1 MRGEGIIEDTLTLMK
16 SREPS
21 IQETRELEKKLSIMD
36 EADLEELETQ
46 VKKLKNI
53 EEKSIGIKEDKRT
66 KAYKEKKKLEDEI
79 SKNRAMVEERERI
92 KRKIIRRGPKIEEY
106 NINKEKLKRGLA
118 NALKNKIMG
127 KVITKKRIQEKQE
140 ALNKKIKEDYENI
153 RNYFY
158 KNTDP
163 LTSLM
168 GKKKTDVFNIGQVK
182 ARLLKFKIE
191 LGKAFEKDLSDPDGL
206 GALFMI
212 ITGIDSPIIINDNN
226 PRISGVKDIDIGGK
240 KFSKRDL
247 YVFDLSTKNADYEAK
262 NFVFGM
268 GNSKPLRST
277 DKIPLIGTKIKGSG
291 GFTPWYIEMPDG
303 SVKLFNVENINPLQG
318 EERWVNADYYKDAFV
333 IFLLEDGI
341 FLYNIIDNIDK
352 GLVRDNNRTI
362 THNGENLTI
371 FSIKSKNGLE
381 KHEWKNT
388 DGKITNT
395 EYVKFLS
402 GGDITRII

>member
-1 MRGEGIIEDTLTLMK
+1 
-16 SREPS
+16 
-21 IQETRELEKKLSIMD
+21 MD
-36 EADLEELETQ
+36 
-46 VKKLKNI
+46 
-53 EEKSIGIKEDKRT
+53 
-66 KAYKEKKKLEDEI
+66 
-79 SKNRAMVEERERI
+79 
-92 KRKIIRRGPKIEEY
+92 
-106 NINKEKLKRGLA
+106 
-118 NALKNKIMG
+118 
-127 KVITKKRIQEKQE
+127 
-140 ALNKKIKEDYENI
+140 KKIKEDYENI

-163 LTSLM
+163 LALLM
-168 GKKKTDVFNIGQVK
+168 GKKKTDVFNIGQMK
-182 ARLLKFKIE
+182 DRLLKFKIE

-206 GALFMI
+206 GALFTI
-212 ITGIDSPIIINDNN
+212 ITGIDNPIIINDNN
-226 PRISGVKDIDIGGK
+226 PRISGVKDIDIAGK

-277 DKIPLIGTKIKGSG
+277 DKIPLVGTKINGSQ

-303 SVKLFNVENINPLQG
+303 SVKLFNVENLNPLQG

-341 FLYNIIDNIDK
+341 FLYNILKNIDNG
-352 GLVRDNNRTI
+352 GLIPGKTKTI
-362 THNGENLTI
+362 IHNGKNLSI
-371 FSIKSKNGLE
+371 FTIKSKNGLKE
-381 KHEWKNT
+381 HHWKDK